1 MTLRPGKSC
10 RKAGKKG
17 QPDRSAVTGKTGGL
31 WVTKADLVS
40 AGVTGQNNCN
50 LAPRQLRLL
59 KARSERIAPKPGS
72 DTAQANPSASIEPKA
87 ARSGRGASREARSG
101 RMAENGK

>member
-1 MTLRPGKSC
+1 MTLLPGKSC

-59 KARSERIAPKPGS
+59 KVNL
-72 DTAQANPSASIEPKA
+72 T
-87 ARSGRGASREARSG
+87 EAITD
-101 RMAENGK
+101 